1 MHSVGGE
8 TGMRIENLQY
18 LREVA
23 KTGYISAGAKICMGQ
38 TSPSSA
44 IQTTENELGIKI
56 FMRTSKGVKLTSKG
70 EESIAMARR
79 CWTIIS
85 A

>member
-1 MHSVGGE
+1 
-8 TGMRIENLQY
+8 
-18 LREVA
+18 
-23 KTGYISAGAKICMGQ
+23 MGQ

-56 FMRTSKGVKLTSKG
+56 FMRTSKGVKLTPKG
-70 EESIAMARR
+70 EEAIAMARR